1 MDVSLIC
8 TVAVTR
14 AKSLLIIVGDP
25 SVLSL
30 DPLWRSFLNYI
41 HINNGWKGPQP
52 GWDTRA
58 PVIGE
63 GGYDQRFRETGL
75 ADMNAFTRRMESLTL
90 SGVDDD
96 DDDDESSDADANVD
110 RPWREVE

>member
-96 DDDDESSDADANVD
+96 DDDEISDADANVD

>member
-96 DDDDESSDADANVD
+96 DDESSDADANVD